1 MFHIPVE
8 QFVSFFRFFER
19 IFMLKSA
26 FHISEGPIFLDSR
39 ILFEYTAICPELC
52 IGLKDEDMKTCVN
65 VIMNA
70 VAAAF
75 LMLSCETVQV
85 DDGRDVRADAVRLE
99 EVAEILSLLPLE
111 TAQLNEVYEAVTS
124 SSGNGYDEEYT
135 MKDLFQRP
143 GAGVGDIDVKSSES
157 YQEPLRDLIEDYL
170 YSMQNV
176 KSSSSE
182 KDPEEFLTALME
194 SDVQIYWPFSEEWDG
209 ETMPVI
215 TYDPED
221 GSEVNVGYRLC
232 VDDDGFRRV
241 EEVIVD
247 EAMADEVPVWVVN
260 RNSDAGFTTL
270 EMLRRED
277 PEWGEGG
284 GNIIVRPQIN
294 PEVKSG
300 ESYKV
305 LVLRD
310 FKVNRNY
317 DTWFAG
323 ASEFFVKIGY
333 LEDFTAMTEAE
344 MRLYNPMITDFMI
357 VVRRSQV
364 GVPQNFNA
372 VLMTDW
378 SEDIE
383 WCAFQITEDDG
394 GTKTEW
400 STKAKV
406 FVEGKSYGFE
416 INIPLNSR
424 DDIVWRGRLDYK
436 WFDQLSGAPGS
447 FGDVELVFEVLE
459 Y

>member
-1 MFHIPVE
+1 ME

-19 IFMLKSA
+19 IFILKSA
-26 FHISEGPIFLDSR
+26 FHIGEGPIFLDIR

-52 IGLKDEDMKTCVN
+52 IGLKDEDMKTCLN
-65 VIMNA
+65 VIMTA
-70 VAAAF
+70 VATAF

-143 GAGVGDIDVKSSES
+143 GAGVGDIEVKSSES

-194 SDVQIYWPFSEEWDG
+194 SDVQIYWPFSEKWDG

-436 WFDQLSGAPGS
+436 WFDQLSGALGS